1 MFVVVLSVCRR
12 YITTVTSLRLSA
24 IVANFT
30 RTNLVYRRLGD
41 AIVLASKLVKLIII
55 DVVDVVE
62 EIQIRFVSVERQQR
76 CRYGEFTNWFVKD
89 ESLSLDWLLCAPQYR
104 FCVVVEHIVGGAV
117 ATARTRIDAI

>member
-12 YITTVTSLRLSA
+12 YITTVTSLRISA

-62 EIQIRFVSVERQQR
+62 EIQIRFVSVE
-76 CRYGEFTNWFVKD
+76 
-89 ESLSLDWLLCAPQYR
+89 
-104 FCVVVEHIVGGAV
+104 
-117 ATARTRIDAI
+117 